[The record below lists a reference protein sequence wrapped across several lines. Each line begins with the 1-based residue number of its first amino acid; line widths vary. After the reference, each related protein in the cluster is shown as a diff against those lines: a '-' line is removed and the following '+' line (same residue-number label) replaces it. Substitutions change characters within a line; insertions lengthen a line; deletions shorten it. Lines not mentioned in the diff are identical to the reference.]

1 MQQVVN
7 TIVPIFVIIILGMVL
22 KARDLL
28 PAGII
33 GPLNRLVYY
42 IAIPCMI
49 FSAVVR
55 ASFRVDFDALL
66 LVGTLV
72 PVCAVF
78 GAAFILGRLLAVR
91 RDQMGT
97 FLQISFHGN
106 LGYIGLA
113 VCFYF
118 AGQAGFARASILAG
132 FLMLLQNLL
141 AVIGL
146 QAFSEAEDAGRR
158 IGFLTKRVVGN
169 PVILSTLFAM
179 AYALLKLPLPAI
191 LERSLDIIGGMALPL
206 ALLVIGASLSFG
218 LIRTHI
224 RLALGAGLL
233 KLLVLPGL
241 GLLAYRL
248 MGLPPDQYLPGVVL
262 LATPTATVAY
272 VMAGEIHGSK
282 DLATAAI
289 STITLLSCLT
299 YLFWLSFWS

>member
-7 TIVPIFVIIILGMVL
+7 TIVPIFVIITLGLAL
-22 KARDLL
+22 KARNLL
-28 PAGII
+28 PEGII

-49 FSAVVR
+49 FSAVVK
-55 ASFRVDFDALL
+55 ASFRVDFDPLL
-66 LVGTLV
+66 LAGTLV

-78 GAAFILGRLLAVR
+78 GAGFAVRRPLGVR

-97 FLQISFHGN
+97 FLQISVHGN

-118 AGQAGFARASILAG
+118 AGPAGFAKASILTG

-141 AVIGL
+141 AVVGL
-146 QAFSEAEDAGRR
+146 QAFSDAEDTGRR
-158 IGFLTKRVVGN
+158 IGFLAKRVVGN
-169 PVILSTLFAM
+169 PVILATLFAM
-179 AYALLKLPLPAI
+179 TYNLLKLPLPPI
-191 LERSLDIIGGMALPL
+191 LERSLDIVSGMALPL
-206 ALLVIGASLSFG
+206 ALLVIGASLSFR
-218 LIRTHI
+218 LIRAHI
-224 RLALGAGLL
+224 RLVLWAGVL
-233 KLLVLPGL
+233 KLLALPGL
-241 GLLAYRL
+241 GVLAYRL
-248 MGLPPDQYLPGVVL
+248 LGLPPDVYLPGVVL

-299 YLFWLSFWS
+299 YLFWLSFWG